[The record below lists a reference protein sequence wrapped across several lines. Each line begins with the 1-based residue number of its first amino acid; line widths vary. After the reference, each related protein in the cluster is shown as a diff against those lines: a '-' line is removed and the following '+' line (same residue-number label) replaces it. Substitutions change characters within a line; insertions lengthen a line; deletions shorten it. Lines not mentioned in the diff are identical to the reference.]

1 MTLLENYLDM
11 YNNKELCSSIDSM
24 YKKFN
29 YDDEDIYHIDLD
41 FMLNNIYNIKIVEQ
55 RHKRMGQKEFKK
67 EILELYNNKC
77 VVTGNDCLEELEAAH
92 IIPVS
97 EEEDYS
103 LDNGLLL
110 ERNIHVTFD
119 KYFWSI
125 NPDTFIIESL
135 NKGTIVKYQGKK
147 LDLPENL
154 KENLRIHYNK
164 FREIYAT

>member
-1 MTLLENYLDM
+1 MTLLENYLDN
-11 YNNKELCSSIDSM
+11 YNNKELCSSIYSM

-55 RHKRMGQKEFKK
+55 RLKRIGQQEFKNK
-67 EILELYNNKC
+67 ILELYHNKC

-97 EEEDYS
+97 EVEDYS

-125 NPDTFIIESL
+125 NPDTFIIKSL
-135 NKGTIVKYQGKK
+135 NKGTIAKYQGKK

-154 KENLRIHYNK
+154 KENLRVHYNK
-164 FREIYAT
+164 FKELAGK

>member
-1 MTLLENYLDM
+1 
-11 YNNKELCSSIDSM
+11 
-24 YKKFN
+24 
-29 YDDEDIYHIDLD
+29 
-41 FMLNNIYNIKIVEQ
+41 MLNNIYNIKIVEQ

-67 EILELYNNKC
+67 EILKLYHNKC

-103 LDNGLLL
+103 LYNGLLL

-125 NPDTFIIESL
+125 NPDTFVIESL
-135 NKGTIVKYQGKK
+135 NKGTIAKYQGKK

-154 KENLRIHYNK
+154 KDNLREHYNK
-164 FREIYAT
+164 FSEM

>member
-11 YNNKELCSSIDSM
+11 YNNKELCSSIYSM

-55 RHKRMGQKEFKK
+55 CHKRMGQKEFKRK
-67 EILELYNNKC
+67 ILELYNNKC
-77 VVTGNDCLEELEAAH
+77 IVTDNDCTEELEAAH

-135 NKGTIVKYQGKK
+135 NKGTIAKYRGKK

-154 KENLRIHYNK
+154 KDNLRKHYNK
-164 FREIYAT
+164 FREIYRS